1 MVVDFGQLAPDPLIR
16 CAADFERGSGLDALA
31 EAGVQTEGV
40 ASSAGDAFI
49 CRIDGEPSASTDLSA
64 SGEPGYREDC
74 LDIPPTTAH
83 WSYWYVEAGRW
94 IESDLGARSRQVT
107 KGGTEG
113 WSYTLGEG
121 PNRPPAVAPDG
132 VGHTSPEPADS
143 SDCEASSQEE
153 PGAEESDSA
162 EGTGGL
168 GSQEPPGGGASGQE
182 EPAAEESDSPGEPK
196 VSVRR
201 SLPVLVRPVLRR
213 SLLPVVRRPTA
224 KPASARPCPAR
235 PVIRAGARRRPTRS
249 PSGPA
254 HPQAPCSGWQRC
266 SWLRW
271 SGRVRSPGVDCTT
284 DPGGHP
290 GRSGEREGSAC
301 TVPPTPPPRSPLVAS
316 GPVCPC
322 QPVGS
327 GPASLVGRWNR
338 YWLRRG

>member
-1 MVVDFGQLAPDPLIR
+1 MHAGLRRGAIALALTVIGAFAAGHGFARADTGAAGACSDDRGVTVVVDFGQLAPDPLIR

-182 EPAAEESDSPGEPK
+182 EPAAEESDSPGGTEGLGSQEP
-196 VSVRR
+196 
-201 SLPVLVRPVLRR
+201 PG
-213 SLLPVVRRPTA
+213 
-224 KPASARPCPAR
+224 
-235 PVIRAGARRRPTRS
+235 AGASGSQEEPAAGGSASDCETGVGS
-249 PSGPA
+249 SVPGTAGDPSGRETP
-254 HPQAPCSGWQRC
+254 
-266 SWLRW
+266 
-271 SGRVRSPGVDCTT
+271 T
-284 DPGGHP
+284 DPVAERP
-290 GRSGEREGSAC
+290 G
-301 TVPPTPPPRSPLVAS
+301 PPAGTLLGVAALLLVA
-316 GPVCPC
+316 
-322 QPVGS
+322 
-327 GPASLVGRWNR
+327 LVGAGTVAW
-338 YWLRRG
+338 RRLHD